1 MAQSGKATIYSVAAR
16 ANVSIATVSRTLS
29 GADRV
34 SEASRQRVLEA
45 VRTLGYI
52 PDGAARSLAAKRH
65 QTLGLVLPELNGYY
79 YPELLAGFESL
90 AAEQRLSVVLLV
102 TGLDGR
108 DLDEPLADLCSRV
121 DALAVMNGAG
131 LIGSERL
138 SAIRRH
144 TPTVAIGGAPGQ
156 PDSVCTGNRDN
167 ARRLTT
173 HLLEHGRR
181 RLVFAGSPELAVD
194 VTARWQGFAEAL
206 EGFGLAVPDAQ
217 PGGFDVDSGRA
228 LGTRIGNGELGC
240 DAVVCMNDD
249 VALGLHLELRR
260 RGVVVPT
267 DVAIT
272 GWGRGTR
279 HPVHHPW
286 HHHSRP
292 ARPGTRTGC
301 GVPAGGE
308 DRRPAGR
315 RLLRTGHDDHSAW
328 LVRLSRHSTA
338 SIPPG
343 GRPEGDLMKIR
354 VIAAALLASG
364 LALSGCGRSDSGTAS
379 GPATGS
385 AVATASVT
393 GDLTM
398 WAMGAEGQNLPEL
411 LKDFTAANP
420 GINVKVTAIPW
431 ASAHDKFANAITA
444 GTTPDIAMVGTTW
457 MGEFAELDALDPT
470 PGNIDKAKFFQG
482 AQATTE
488 VGGTSLGVPW
498 YVETRLVFYR
508 KDLAAKAGLTE
519 PPKDW
524 DAFKAFVTKMKGV
537 SGVKYPISLQPGG
550 DGSWQSVMPFAWSNG
565 AELASGDTWT
575 WTPHRWPRPGPT
587 TRASSAKDWPTRR
600 LPPAQ
605 IEADFVSGKVPMF
618 VSGPW
623 DDERGGEDRRFR
635 VR

>member
-194 VTARWQGFAEAL
+194 VTARWEGFAEAL

-228 LGTRIGNGELGC
+228 LGTRIGTGELGC

-260 RGVVVPT
+260 RGVLVPT

-272 GWGRGTR
+272 GWDGAPATQYTTPGITTVAQPVRELGRAAASLLVARIEGLPAADCSELATTIILR
-279 HPVHHPW
+279 GSCGCPDTPPQA
-286 HHHSRP
+286 SRP
-292 ARPGTRTGC
+292 
-301 GVPAGGE
+301 VVDQKE
-308 DRRPAGR
+308 
-315 RLLRTGHDDHSAW
+315 
-328 LVRLSRHSTA
+328 
-338 SIPPG
+338 I
-343 GRPEGDLMKIR
+343 
-354 VIAAALLASG
+354 
-364 LALSGCGRSDSGTAS
+364 
-379 GPATGS
+379 
-385 AVATASVT
+385 
-393 GDLTM
+393 
-398 WAMGAEGQNLPEL
+398 
-411 LKDFTAANP
+411 
-420 GINVKVTAIPW
+420 
-431 ASAHDKFANAITA
+431 
-444 GTTPDIAMVGTTW
+444 
-457 MGEFAELDALDPT
+457 
-470 PGNIDKAKFFQG
+470 
-482 AQATTE
+482 
-488 VGGTSLGVPW
+488 
-498 YVETRLVFYR
+498 
-508 KDLAAKAGLTE
+508 
-519 PPKDW
+519 
-524 DAFKAFVTKMKGV
+524 
-537 SGVKYPISLQPGG
+537 
-550 DGSWQSVMPFAWSNG
+550 
-565 AELASGDTWT
+565 
-575 WTPHRWPRPGPT
+575 
-587 TRASSAKDWPTRR
+587 
-600 LPPAQ
+600 
-605 IEADFVSGKVPMF
+605 
-618 VSGPW
+618 
-623 DDERGGEDRRFR
+623 
-635 VR
+635 